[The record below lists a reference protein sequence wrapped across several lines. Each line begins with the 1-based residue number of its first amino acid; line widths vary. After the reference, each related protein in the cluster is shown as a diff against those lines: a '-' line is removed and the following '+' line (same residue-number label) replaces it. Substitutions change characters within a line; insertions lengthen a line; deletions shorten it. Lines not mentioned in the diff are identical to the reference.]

1 VDVLLRAWQAL
12 AMRFPY
18 WELRV
23 VGPGENGYLAQMKT
37 LAARLSL
44 ERVEF
49 CGPVYGEDKL
59 RTFREASLFVLPS
72 YSENFGMAVAEALA
86 VGTPVVVTQGAPW
99 AGVVD
104 HGAGWWIAT
113 GLDPLVAC
121 LEHAL
126 ATSPQRLAQMGRA
139 GQRWMQRDFSWER
152 LGQQFLATYQWVTQ
166 GGTPPG
172 WVRLD

>member
-1 VDVLLRAWQAL
+1 MAP
-12 AMRFPY
+12 RFPH

-23 VGPGENGYLAQMKT
+23 VGPEEDGYLARMQA
-37 LAARLSL
+37 LATQLSL
-44 ERVEF
+44 ERIEF
-49 CGPVYGEDKL
+49 SDPAYGEDKL
-59 RTFREASLFVLPS
+59 RAFRRASLFVLPT

-99 AGVVD
+99 AGLVE
-104 HGAGWWIAT
+104 HGAGWWIAL

-126 ATSPQRLAQMGRA
+126 STSPQRLAEMGRA
-139 GQRWMQRDFSWER
+139 GHRWMQRDFSWQR
-152 LGQQFLATYQWVTQ
+152 IGHQFLATYQWVID
-166 GGTPPG
+166 GGTPPA